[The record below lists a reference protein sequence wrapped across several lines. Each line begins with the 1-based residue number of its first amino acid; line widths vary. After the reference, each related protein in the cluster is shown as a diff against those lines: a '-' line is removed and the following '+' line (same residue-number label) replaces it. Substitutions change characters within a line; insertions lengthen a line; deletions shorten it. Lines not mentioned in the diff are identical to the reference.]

1 MLLYIL
7 DFRFQILD
15 DSDDDDDDD
24 GDNDEYEQDLREAT
38 HDDAVRVLKNTG
50 GQVMTIAMMMI
61 MTMIMMMIVMMIMAM
76 MMMMIRAAFVKISM
90 T

>member
-15 DSDDDDDDD
+15 DSDDDIDD

-50 GQVMTIAMMMI
+50 GQVMTITMM
-61 MTMIMMMIVMMIMAM
+61 MIMMMIVMMIMAM
-76 MMMMIRAAFVKISM
+76 MMMMHVAFVKISM